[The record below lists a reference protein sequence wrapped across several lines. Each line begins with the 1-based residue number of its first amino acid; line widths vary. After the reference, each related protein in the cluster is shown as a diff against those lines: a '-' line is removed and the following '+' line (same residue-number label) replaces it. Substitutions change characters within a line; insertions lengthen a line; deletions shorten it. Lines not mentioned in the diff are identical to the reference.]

1 MGRWFE
7 RENGEKHDVE
17 KTVTSISRG
26 QVDRAEWF
34 WVALWIVVALVV
46 TSIPPALGLIRSSPE
61 RVFGGATFAVEDV
74 NSYLAKMREGASG
87 EWLFH
92 LVYTSEAHQG
102 VVLFV
107 FYMLLGKLAA
117 LTGLPME
124 VTYHLARLAFGALLL
139 VTLYR
144 FIAAFTAARAI
155 RRIAFWLATFGG
167 GLGWALLLAGQPNWL
182 GSSPLD
188 LILPEGFTFLVLYGF
203 PHIALGRTL
212 LLLGLLLLW
221 SPDAAQIGQGVWAGL
236 CWAAMGLVVPFY
248 VLVVYAILFGAFVVG
263 ALGRSIDRREL
274 QHTLLSCVIAAI
286 APIYILVIFTTQPVF
301 AVWSSQNRLLS
312 PHPAHY
318 ILAYAL
324 VGGLALASLGWA
336 WRRAGLWR
344 RLVGWMLVIP
354 VLLYLPFDFANVV
367 QRRLVEAWQVPISI
381 LAAVTLARVVL
392 PAVRRSRPVRWLTR
406 FPRYTSGGMQRWAL
420 SGLLILTTPTFG
432 LLLLDQSA
440 RAVAGWSPMFHDGG
454 EVAALD
460 WLSARATYA
469 DVVLC
474 AYDTGNYLPAR
485 AAARVF
491 VGHGPE
497 TVHLAEKLPLV
508 RRFYSTA
515 TDDGWRTAFL
525 REWDID
531 VVFVGPF
538 ERALGAADLSGKPYL
553 RLEYDAGGYQI
564 YRVIGE

>member
-1 MGRWFE
+1 MIGR
-7 RENGEKHDVE
+7 
-17 KTVTSISRG
+17 S
-26 QVDRAEWF
+26 QVDRTEWL

-74 NSYLAKMREGASG
+74 NSYFAKMREGASG
-87 EWLFH
+87 EWLFRM
-92 LVYTSEAHQG
+92 VYTSEAHEG

-107 FYMLLGKLAA
+107 FYMLLGKFAA
-117 LTGLPME
+117 LTGLPLE
-124 VTYHLARLAFGALLL
+124 VTYHLARLACGALLL
-139 VTLYR
+139 IVLYR
-144 FIAAFTAARAI
+144 FIAAFTAARAM

-167 GLGWALLLAGQPNWL
+167 GLGWALLLAGQPNGL
-182 GSSPLD
+182 GNPPLD

-203 PHIALGRTL
+203 PHIALGRML
-212 LLLGLLLLW
+212 LLLGLLRLW
-221 SPDAAQIGQGVWAGL
+221 PSGAARTGHGVWAGV
-236 CWAAMGLVVPFY
+236 CWMAMGLVVPFY
-248 VLVVYAILFGAFVVG
+248 VLVVYAIVFGALVVD
-263 ALGRSIDRREL
+263 AIGRSMEWREVKQTVL
-274 QHTLLSCVIAAI
+274 ACVIAAVV
-286 APIYILVIFTTQPVF
+286 PVYILIIFTTQPVF
-301 AVWSSQNRLLS
+301 SVWGSQNQLLS

-318 ILAYAL
+318 VLAYAL
-324 VGGLALASLGWA
+324 VSGLALASLGWA
-336 WRRAGLWR
+336 WRREGLWR
-344 RLVGWMLVIP
+344 RLVGWALVVP

-367 QRRLVEAWQVPISI
+367 QRRLIEAWQVPISI

-420 SGLLILTTPTFG
+420 SGVLLLTTPTFG

-440 RAVAGWSPMFHDGG
+440 RAIAGWPPMFHDGG

-460 WLSARATYA
+460 WLSARTTYD

-485 AAARVF
+485 ATARVF

-497 TVHLAEKLPLV
+497 TVHLDEKLPFV
-508 RRFYSTA
+508 ERFYSVA

-525 REWDID
+525 HEWDID

-538 ERALGAADLSGKPYL
+538 ERALGAADLSGKVYL

-564 YRVIGE
+564 YWVIDE